1 MSNQAFN
8 KLCREAAPLQ
18 DETTPKAL
26 RLAES
31 ARGVLR
37 AMGVNEYITAVA
49 DPQNTTRLADPIPD
63 GGYIS
68 SIDGLPPIPDGITL
82 LANGF
87 DAE

>member
-1 MSNQAFN
+1 
-8 KLCREAAPLQ
+8 
-18 DETTPKAL
+18 
-26 RLAES
+26 
-31 ARGVLR
+31 
-37 AMGVNEYITAVA
+37 MGVNEYITAVA